1 MALRTWQRN
10 GWSNRHIA
18 AAAVMTLVGLFATR
32 GAWLEIYTK
41 AMEDPEM
48 SHILLVPFIV
58 AWLIYIRRGR
68 WRQCQPNGQVVGPIL
83 VAIGWYLSWYGYNDP
98 SSIDLFYHGG
108 SLMIVVGC
116 LLSVLG
122 RDVLFRFLPAFA
134 VLLFLLPVPAR
145 ISEPLA
151 ANLQTA
157 AAFSTEQ
164 VLVMLD
170 IPVERHNSLLTINGV
185 EALVAEA
192 CNGMRGVF
200 TLILV
205 SYAFAFGTPLKNW
218 VRATILIASP
228 ITALVCNIIRLIPT
242 IWLFG
247 QSEDLWV
254 VRALQWLHDGL
265 VFCTGY
271 LKDFGLQYHGHG
283 SLPAAMFFHDISGW
297 IMIFVAFLLLLGIIR
312 VLRWALVPV
321 TQYTLA
327 YD

>member
-18 AAAVMTLVGLFATR
+18 AAIAMTLVGLVATR
-32 GAWLEIYTK
+32 GAWAEIYHK
-41 AMEDPEM
+41 ATTNPEL

-58 AWLIYIRRGR
+58 AWLVYIRRGR
-68 WRQCQPNGQVVGPIL
+68 WRQCQPDGQFIGPVI

-134 VLLFLLPVPAR
+134 VLVFILPVPAR
-145 ISEPLA
+145 ISDPLA
-151 ANLQTA
+151 ANLQVVA
-157 AAFSTEQ
+157 AVSTQHLLE
-164 VLVMLD
+164 MLA
-170 IPVERHNSLLTINGV
+170 IPVQREGSLLTINGV

-228 ITALVCNIIRLIPT
+228 ITALVCNIVRLIPT

-247 QSEDLWV
+247 QNEDLWV
-254 VRALQWLHDGL
+254 VRALRWMHDALEFGTRFL
-265 VFCTGY
+265 A
-271 LKDFGLQYHGHG
+271 DFGLHYQGHEK
-283 SLPAAMFFHDISGW
+283 LAAAMFFHDISGW